1 MLERLISSKTAEKK
15 PWLMFFIGLIYGFL
29 SLFLVH
35 IFFSNDPVFSKYSGI
50 LIVVF
55 CVMFSLP
62 YIYFAIKREEKEDE
76 LINGVSQVWKMHGD
90 AILAFMWLFL
100 GFVISFSVGY
110 MVLKDPNLLNAQIET
125 YCNINSPGHVEECVK
140 KYSLT
145 GNFFSGSS
153 LDKKSRFMLIIGNNF
168 GVLILTLVFSL
179 IFGAGAIFIL
189 AWNASVIAAA
199 IGVFTQNSLNK
210 IPLGLGRYMI
220 HGFPEIVAYF
230 IAALAGGIFGAGLL
244 RNGLDNRRFMKVFMN
259 VITLMLIAM
268 LILLFA
274 GLIEVYLTPIIFSD

>member
-189 AWNASVIAAA
+189 NWNASILAAA
-199 IGVFTQNSLNK
+199 IGMTAKSIGGFKAL
-210 IPLGLGRYMI
+210 PLAVLMFFP
-220 HGFPEIVAYF
+220 HGVPEILAYF
-230 IAALAGGIFGAGLL
+230 IGGIAGGLISAAIT
-244 RNGLDNRRFMKVFMN
+244 RRRSPKFFFIVKDSFQ
-259 VITLMLIAM
+259 LMVVSV
-268 LILLFA
+268 ILLVFA
-274 GLIEVYLTPIIFSD
+274 AFIEGIQLSI